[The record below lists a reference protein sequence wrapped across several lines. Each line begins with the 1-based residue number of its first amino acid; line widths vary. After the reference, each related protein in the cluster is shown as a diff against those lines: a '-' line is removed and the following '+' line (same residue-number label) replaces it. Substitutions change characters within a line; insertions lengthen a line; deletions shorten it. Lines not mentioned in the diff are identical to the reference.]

1 MFTIY
6 VHKYSFIHFIFI
18 PRFSRQ
24 LIFRQVGKRKP
35 FENQRPKSSLLF
47 EGFII
52 GTESTSNDKYNTK
65 SSLQRDKSIHLH
77 KLYSTV
83 LTNLNCRS
91 NSYSRVLEL
100 EKSIYKPLL
109 KMSTLNGVPLTILHY
124 NDVYNIEPNCGKE
137 PVGGA
142 ARFCT
147 ALKSFAH
154 LNPLILFSGDI
165 FSPSMCKLNNVCESS
180 KIQISICVRPFSKH
194 FHSGRANA
202 TSTEKNRNSL
212 CCVR

>member
-1 MFTIY
+1 MN
-6 VHKYSFIHFIFI
+6 IHSSFI

-24 LIFRQVGKRKP
+24 LKFRQVGERKP
-35 FENQRPKSSLLF
+35 FENQRSKSSLLF
-47 EGFII
+47 EGFIV
-52 GTESTSNDKYNTK
+52 GTDSNDNYKTESPS
-65 SSLQRDKSIHLH
+65 QRGISFHLH

-83 LTNLNCRS
+83 LTNLNCRI
-91 NSYSRVLEL
+91 NSHSKALEL
-100 EKSIYKPLL
+100 IKSQSLL

-165 FSPSMCKLNNVCESS
+165 FSPSMCKL
-180 KIQISICVRPFSKH
+180 KQF
-194 FHSGRANA
+194 
-202 TSTEKNRNSL
+202 L
-212 CCVR
+212 